1 MSHPRPIVRRT
12 SGMVA
17 LTVERAWSRF
27 VIGFVSLMGVVM
39 AIGFGAVYAT
49 RSMMSRRRR
58 QRAKER
64 ESTFGHL
71 TGLTSSP
78 PPMA

>member
-1 MSHPRPIVRRT
+1 M
-12 SGMVA
+12 
-17 LTVERAWSRF
+17 
-27 VIGFVSLMGVVM
+27 IGFVSLMGVVM
-39 AIGFGAVYAT
+39 AIGFGAGYAT